1 MQTSNAQERK
11 GGRHHCWDQ
20 RLQTGEEKEDHLHRH
35 NYKNGDDGGVRRQ
48 SSVRFDIHI
57 GFETETSP
65 VESTKLILLFGN
77 PFYFYKKNFIK
88 IFNL

>member
-1 MQTSNAQERK
+1 MRRRWLSNNRHMQTSNAQERK

-57 GFETETSP
+57 GFETETKSISRLHQLQ
-65 VESTKLILLFGN
+65 ERRER
-77 PFYFYKKNFIK
+77 
-88 IFNL
+88 